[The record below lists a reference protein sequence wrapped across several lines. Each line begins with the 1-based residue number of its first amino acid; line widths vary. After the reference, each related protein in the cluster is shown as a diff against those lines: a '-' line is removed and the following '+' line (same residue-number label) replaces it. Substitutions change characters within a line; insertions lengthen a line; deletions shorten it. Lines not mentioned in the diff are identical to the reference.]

1 MTEKD
6 NQISELEFQLRYIT
20 RLNNCENYETDKKIP
35 SAYLPVAMLE
45 KINQEKNLQ
54 KERIENIDLKSFK
67 PPLTL
72 NFKWLYLLFGIP
84 FFIDLYR
91 ISHKLKR
98 YTKDLIMLF
107 FDYKKDLVE
116 YQRTFEY
123 RENTSNKSVDYMQNE
138 DIDLN
143 ESEIKYNTDKDISQY
158 KDLSGYTSVT
168 TNDIKTDDS
177 FVSDGNDYDNK
188 FGSDQ
193 YKNSLIRKDNHIK
206 ELKVKL
212 EYVVKSYEQER

>member
-1 MTEKD
+1 MST
-6 NQISELEFQLRYIT
+6 RY
-20 RLNNCENYETDKKIP
+20 Y
-35 SAYLPVAMLE
+35 S
-45 KINQEKNLQ
+45 QEKNLQ
-54 KERIENIDLKSFK
+54 KERIENIDLQSFK
-67 PPLTL
+67 SPLTQNL
-72 NFKWLYLLFGIP
+72 KWKWLYLLFGLP

-107 FDYKKDLVE
+107 VDYKKDLVE

-123 RENTSNKSVDYMQNE
+123 RENIPNKFVDDMQNE
-138 DIDLN
+138 NIDLN
-143 ESEIKYNTDKDISQY
+143 ENEIEYNTDKNISQY
-158 KDLSGYTSVT
+158 EYLTDCTPIT

-177 FVSDGNDYDNK
+177 FISYGNDYDNE

-193 YKNSLIRKDNHIK
+193 YKNSLIRKDNHIR

-212 EYVVKSYEQER
+212 EYVVKSYEEER